1 MGRAEKTL
9 LQKKRH
15 LPCDLKD
22 ELRKPSKLERGR
34 GRNVPGRGKSKF
46 KERKKIE
53 NSAVEVLT

>member
-9 LQKKRH
+9 LQKKHH

-34 GRNVPGRGKSKF
+34 ERNVPGRGKSKF
-46 KERKKIE
+46 KDREEEDRE
-53 NSAVEVLT
+53 